1 MIDMLMGLILG
12 LVLFLCV
19 IKGYCL
25 GLKHG
30 KQLSNGIVPKL
41 ELNPI
46 KHFTEAIETHKQSK
60 EEIKIKNDLD
70 DVMGATRES
79 MLNSIKAR

>member
-1 MIDMLMGLILG
+1 MNNIILAITLVVAFFMCIKAYTLG
-12 LVLFLCV
+12 LM
-19 IKGYCL
+19 
-25 GLKHG
+25 HG
-30 KQLSNGIVPKL
+30 KQLSNAIVPKL
-41 ELNPI
+41 DLNPI
-46 KHFTEAIETHKQSK
+46 KPIVEAIEQHNQTK

>member
-1 MIDMLMGLILG
+1 MNNVILAIT
-12 LVLFLCV
+12 LVVAFFMC
-19 IKGYCL
+19 IKAYIL

-30 KQLSNGIVPKL
+30 KQLSNAIVPKI

-46 KHFTEAIETHKQSK
+46 KPIVKVIETHKQTK
-60 EEIKIKNDLD
+60 EQIKITNDLD
-70 DVMGATRES
+70 EVMGATKES

>member
-1 MIDMLMGLILG
+1 MNNIILAIT
-12 LVLFLCV
+12 LVVAFFMCISSFIWGV
-19 IKGYCL
+19 RV
-25 GLKHG
+25 G
-30 KQLSNGIVPKL
+30 KQLASGIIPKID
-41 ELNPI
+41 LNPVKPI
-46 KHFTEAIETHKQSK
+46 IEAIDTHKQTK

>member
-1 MIDMLMGLILG
+1 MNNIILAIT
-12 LVLFLCV
+12 LVVAFFMC
-19 IKGYCL
+19 IKAYTL

-46 KHFTEAIETHKQSK
+46 KPIIEAIEQHKETK
-60 EEIKIKNDLD
+60 EQIKITNDLD
-70 DVMGATRES
+70 EVMGATKES

>member
-1 MIDMLMGLILG
+1 LNNIILAIT
-12 LVLFLCV
+12 LVVAFFMCINSFIYGYRV
-19 IKGYCL
+19 GKDVGKG
-25 GLKHG
+25 
-30 KQLSNGIVPKL
+30 ITPKI

-46 KHFTEAIETHKQSK
+46 KPIIEAIETHKQSK